1 MLFIYILFRTM
12 ILRRNTRILP
22 SMSTS
27 PVISGLAIVTDA
39 VVAGILPLTEP
50 SAALLELLTVHS

>member
-1 MLFIYILFRTM
+1 MLFIYILFRTV